1 MGKKRKCPLNQD
13 IVRQLSNEFG
23 FQELQVNPKDREFK
37 MRFANNR
44 VKYVDVFFSTGTVR
58 LEEKDSRKDT
68 HTNVTVSQ
76 MRDIFEKFAV
86 KLQQP
91 DVEEE
96 EIVTEEKEGLFNNNS
111 SKLSSEPRGLTP
123 DSIRSLAEKYSFEF
137 EEKSHMILLTGPND
151 FLINVFTNS
160 ATVVIQNP
168 QKPAALK
175 HSPCSLVQLD
185 EFLKNICDIHV
196 LD

>member
-1 MGKKRKCPLNQD
+1 
-13 IVRQLSNEFG
+13 
-23 FQELQVNPKDREFK
+23 

-58 LEEKDSRKDT
+58 LEEKDSRKET
-68 HTNVTVSQ
+68 HTNVTLSQ

-91 DVEEE
+91 DFEEE
-96 EIVTEEKEGLFNNNS
+96 EMVRDEKEGLFNNNS

-151 FLINVFTNS
+151 FLINVYTNS
-160 ATVVIQNP
+160 STVVIQSP
-168 QKPAALK
+168 EKPAALK
-175 HSPCSLVQLD
+175 HSPCSFVQLD
-185 EFLKNICDIHV
+185 EFMKNIHDIRIC
-196 LD
+196 LIMRKTLET